1 MKIRGI
7 EKKDRPALKAILK
20 AQEHFK
26 PSEIQVALEIIDL
39 ALTQPNQGDYSI
51 RVAEGEDGEILGYI
65 CYGKAPLTDATYDLY
80 WIVVHPVFWNQGTG
94 TLLLRYA
101 EKDLAQ
107 RQARL
112 LLIETS
118 SLPPYKSPRAFYLKH
133 GYKEVARVMDY
144 YAVGDHK
151 LIFGKILTPCRS

>member
-1 MKIRGI
+1 MKIRQI
-7 EKKDRPALKAILK
+7 AKKDRPALKTILQ

-26 PSEIQVALEIIDL
+26 ASEIQVALEIIDL
-39 ALTQPNQGDYSI
+39 ALSQPNQDDYHI
-51 RVAEGEDGEILGYI
+51 LIAEGEDEEILGYA
-65 CYGKAPLTDATYDLY
+65 CYGKAPLTDAVYDLY

-101 EKDLAQ
+101 EKDLAH
-107 RQARL
+107 RQARY

-118 SLPPYKSPRAFYLKH
+118 SLPPYESPRAFYRKH
-133 GYKEVARVMDY
+133 GYKEMARVVDY

-151 LIFGKILTPCRS
+151 LILGKTLVP

>member
-7 EKKDRPALKAILK
+7 KKRDRPLLKTILQ
-20 AQEHFK
+20 AQKHFK
-26 PSEIQVALEIIDL
+26 PSEVIVALEIIDL
-39 ALTQPNQGDYSI
+39 ALMQPDQGDYTI
-51 RVAEGEDGEILGYI
+51 YVAEGEEGEILGYL
-65 CYGKAPLTDATYDLY
+65 CYGKAPLTDAVYDLY

-101 EKDLAQ
+101 EKDLKG

-118 SLPPYKSPRAFYLKH
+118 SLPSYENPRLFYSKH
-133 GYKEVARVMDY
+133 QYKEWAKVKDY

-151 LIFGKILTPCRS
+151 LIFGKILTG